1 MSFDLFA
8 AVTKRIIDQLEAGTI
23 PWHKPWSGGSDCA
36 MSHVTGKPYSLLNH
50 MLLGGRTGEYLTF
63 KQCTDEGGTVK
74 KGEKAS
80 MIVFWKILEEIDQE
94 TGEIIKTP
102 FLRYYKVFHIDQC
115 EGITPRFDKAHDPGA
130 LGWGP
135 GVMVGLHDIGKGA
148 LSALIA
154 MLLFPQYAGIAVVAG
169 SACVIGHIFPV
180 FMKFKGGKGFAA
192 YIGMWLVVDWRVAL
206 LVLAAVVFVTV
217 VFDYLTIGTTIT
229 VLALPIYLSIVFIG
243 WIPLI
248 AASVATITV
257 IVRHIENY
265 IRIYQRKEFGLR
277 TALRKEQRVS

>member
-1 MSFDLFA
+1 MEVRPLAYLIA
-8 AVTKRIIDQLEAGTI
+8 ALIG
-23 PWHKPWSGGSDCA
+23 
-36 MSHVTGKPYSLLNH
+36 Y
-50 MLLGGRTGEYLTF
+50 LLGCSNMAIYVSRYKKVDIRAVGAGNPGTANTVLT
-63 KQCTDEGGTVK
+63 
-74 KGEKAS
+74 
-80 MIVFWKILEEIDQE
+80 
-94 TGEIIKTP
+94 
-102 FLRYYKVFHIDQC
+102 
-115 EGITPRFDKAHDPGA
+115 

-257 IVRHIENY
+257 ILRHIENY